1 MTFESYEIIL
11 NPNSISIL
19 QNDPQ
24 AKNIIEVHVIEDDF
38 NLQMELILIADIQSM
53 VDIKPMQ
60 AISIPSNP
68 TERCSCGAA
77 AIGDVGV
84 IQ

>member
-1 MTFESYEIIL
+1 MIQG
-11 NPNSISIL
+11 P
-19 QNDPQ
+19 
-24 AKNIIEVHVIEDDF
+24 KMHHVIEDDF
-38 NLQMELILIADIQSM
+38 NLQLEIFLIAEVPSLG
-53 VDIKPMQ
+53 DIKPTQ

-68 TERCSCGAA
+68 TERCSRIAA

>member
-1 MTFESYEIIL
+1 MIHRPKTH
-11 NPNSISIL
+11 
-19 QNDPQ
+19 Q
-24 AKNIIEVHVIEDDF
+24 VIEDDF
-38 NLQMELILIADIQSM
+38 NLQMEIFLIVDVESLA
-53 VDIKPMQ
+53 DIKPIE

-68 TERCSCGAA
+68 TERCSCDAA

>member
-1 MTFESYEIIL
+1 MIHRPKTH
-11 NPNSISIL
+11 
-19 QNDPQ
+19 
-24 AKNIIEVHVIEDDF
+24 HVIEDDF
-38 NLQMELILIADIQSM
+38 NLQMEIFLIADVQSLA
-53 VDIKPMQ
+53 DIKPTW

-68 TERCSCGAA
+68 TEHYSCDAA